1 MENNFFNSIR
11 STVKNWWIPLVAGVL
26 FIIIGIWCF
35 VNPLMSYAAL
45 ATFFSV
51 AFLVS
56 GIFESFFAIS
66 NRNEMVN
73 WGWSLA
79 FGLLSV
85 FVGIILISNPML
97 SLEVLAFYVGF
108 LVIFRSVSGIG
119 YSIDL
124 KNYGV
129 KNWGFAL
136 FFALVGL
143 VLGIVLLVNPILAG
157 FTAVIWFGFS
167 LIATGIFSII
177 IGYYLRVVKKKYEQY
192 KRVDY

>member
-1 MENNFFNSIR
+1 MENNFLNSMR
-11 STVKNWWIPLVAGVL
+11 STVKKWWVPLIAGIL
-26 FIIIGIWCF
+26 FIVIGIWCF

-51 AFLVS
+51 TFLVS
-56 GIFESFFAIS
+56 GIFESFFAFS

-85 FVGIILISNPML
+85 FVGLVLLSNPIF

-136 FFALVGL
+136 FFALIGL

-157 FTAVIWFGFS
+157 YAAVVWFGLS
-167 LIATGIFSII
+167 LIATGIFSTTIS
-177 IGYYLRVVKKKYEQY
+177 YFLRLVKKKYEQY
-192 KRVDY
+192 KQIDN